1 MSLRYDA
8 SRRLKR
14 ALGVDKNI
22 IFIIIILTSD
32 NSAVSQRDRRQTCLE
47 FDGDGH
53 QRHLNCAPT
62 HNLLRLEGLK
72 VSLPPLPLR
81 GFPSSGDQSSAVL
94 SSCILVFCC
103 CPTAPRMVP
112 LRVKLERHC
121 AQLPPPTP
129 WRSARSS
136 FTSTPSGQTPEQPRP
151 RGPAPNKIKI
161 TLENF
166 TDVVVVVVS
175 AILGA

>member
-47 FDGDGH
+47 FDRDEH

-72 VSLPPLPLR
+72 VSLPPLR
-81 GFPSSGDQSSAVL
+81 GFPSSGDQSSAVV

-103 CPTAPRMVP
+103 YPTAPRMIP

-136 FTSTPSGQTPEQPRP
+136 FTSTPSGQTPDQHRP

-166 TDVVVVVVS
+166 TEVVVVVS